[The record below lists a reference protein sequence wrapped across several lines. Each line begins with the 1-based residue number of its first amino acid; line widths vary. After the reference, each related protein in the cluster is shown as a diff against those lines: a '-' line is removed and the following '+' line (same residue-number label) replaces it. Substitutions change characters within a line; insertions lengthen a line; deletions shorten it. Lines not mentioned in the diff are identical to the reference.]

1 MTRYLVQRPIAVL
14 LCFSVL
20 IVFGLAAL
28 RLLPISL
35 LPNIDVPQILIRVNY
50 PNTAAATLE
59 ENVVKGI
66 RENLLSLQGIQN
78 IESKCANH
86 SALLYLTFD
95 FKTRMDLAYIEAN
108 EKIDRLSSFL
118 PRDMP
123 RPQVMRINTSD
134 IPIVRIQVIPQR
146 REEYLEIAELTEKV
160 LKKRLEQLEGV
171 SLVDINGKRTGLIAV
186 TPNPAAL
193 RALNTDESALS
204 AAIQGANQELG
215 SLSIRD
221 GQYRYFVKV
230 ANRLETPSDIARLP
244 VRTPGGIVPLERLAK
259 VEPITERPSGYHLY
273 NGQEGLVIT
282 VQKQPLSKMNEL
294 TPRIVEVVESFR
306 KDYPQVRFAMTQ
318 DQSFLLHAGI
328 DNLYQDLLYG
338 GILAVAVLFLFLGN
352 WASPTLM
359 SISIPVSLI
368 ITFVFF
374 WAFGISLNIISL
386 SGLALGIGML
396 IDNSIVV
403 LDNITRKRRSGL
415 SMLDSCVVGVQE
427 VTAPVISQVLT
438 TVAVYAPLVLM
449 SGLAGALVYDQAIAL
464 SISLG
469 VSLLVAFVLAP
480 LLYSLFLRSEP
491 EKLREDT
498 RFFLWVAKGYHR
510 MIHWVFRHKVVVLT
524 FTLLL
529 MGLGFWMLAKSPVS
543 ALPRIERRETLLHL
557 DWNEPID
564 AEENL
569 RRVRELDKSLGKSA
583 QVREAEIGLRQFL
596 LQQEDNAVARADFY
610 YACKNQQD
618 RERLDA
624 RVAQWLKRH
633 YPRCIF
639 ELRDA
644 PNAFTQLFSS
654 NSSYFEAKIKPA
666 NGRFN
671 AASLDALNAQLPQL
685 LALKGQKGAGL
696 QEEPGIELLIDA
708 DKMAF
713 YGISSASVRDQL
725 QRLFGQF
732 NITEIKRFGEVKPI
746 RFQAKETSNW
756 QEKLEQNILGQ
767 NNQYYPLKTFIQV
780 QSRSNFKF
788 ITADKSGEYKSVDFS
803 DPGLNYEQLQ
813 DQLATWG
820 KKYGFTLDFGGRYF
834 EARENLRLLLQIF
847 AISIVLLYFILAVQF
862 ENLVQPLLVMLTMP
876 LGIFGAMLLL
886 YANGAALDVMAA
898 IGFVVVLGIIVDD
911 PILKVDTIN
920 RLLAQ
925 YELAGMPRRQALDR
939 AIHDAGEI
947 CLKPLLMTSLT
958 TSLALVPVLFT
969 SGIGADLQKTL
980 VYVIVGG
987 LTIGTFFTTC
997 FIPLV
1002 YWLAAKKSS

>member
-1 MTRYLVQRPIAVL
+1 M
-14 LCFSVL
+14 CFAVL

-28 RLLPISL
+28 KQLPISL

-59 ENVVKGI
+59 ENVVKAI
-66 RENLLSLQGIQN
+66 RENLLSLNGIQN
-78 IESKCANH
+78 IESKCSNH
-86 SALLYLTFD
+86 SALLYLSFD

-108 EKIDRLSSFL
+108 EKIDRLSSSL
-118 PRDMP
+118 PREMP

-134 IPIVRIQVIPQR
+134 IPIIRVQVTPKNQAD
-146 REEYLEIAELTEKV
+146 YLEVAELSEKV

-171 SLVDINGKRTGLIAV
+171 SLVDINGKRSALISI
-186 TPNPAAL
+186 TPDQAAL
-193 RALNTDESALS
+193 KALNTDASALV
-204 AAIQGANQELG
+204 AAIQGANQEL
-215 SLSIRD
+215 SNLSIRD
-221 GQYRYFVKV
+221 GQYRYFVKIN
-230 ANRLETPSDIARLP
+230 NRLEKPEDIARLP
-244 VRTPGGIVPLERLAK
+244 VRTPGGVVPLERLAA
-259 VEPITERPSGYHLY
+259 VANSSDEPSGFHLY

-294 TPRIVEVVESFR
+294 TPRIVAAIDAFR
-306 KDYPQVRFAMTQ
+306 KDYPQVRFDLTQ
-318 DQSFLLHAGI
+318 DQSFLLNAGI

-338 GILAVAVLFLFLGN
+338 GILAIAVLFLFLGN
-352 WASPTLM
+352 YASPTLM

-403 LDNITRKRRSGL
+403 LDNITRKRRTGL
-415 SMLDSCVVGVQE
+415 PMIDSCVTGVRE

-480 LLYSLFLRSEP
+480 LLYRLFLRREP

-498 RFFLWVAKGYHR
+498 RFYVWVAKGYHWL
-510 MIHWVFRHKVVVLT
+510 IHFVFRHKVLVLGFT
-524 FTLLL
+524 FLL
-529 MGLGFWMLAKSPVS
+529 MAAGFWMLIHSPVS
-543 ALPRIERRETLLHL
+543 ALPAIERSETLLRL

-564 AEENL
+564 APENL
-569 RRVRELDKSLGKSA
+569 RRIREIDA
-583 QVREAEIGLRQFL
+583 QLAQLSPIREAEVGLRQFL
-596 LQQEDNAVARADFY
+596 LQQEDNAVARSDVY
-610 YACKNQQD
+610 YACKSQAE

-624 RVAQWLKRH
+624 QISAWLKKQ
-633 YPRCIF
+633 YPRCLF
-639 ELRDA
+639 ELQEA

-654 NSSYFEAKIKPA
+654 RAPYFEVKIKPA
-666 NGRFN
+666 NGTFN
-671 AASLDALNAQLPQL
+671 PAVIDALQAQVPFLQQTG
-685 LALKGQKGAGL
+685 GQKGAGL
-696 QEEPGIELLIDA
+696 QEEPGIELLLDG
-708 DKMAF
+708 DKMAT
-713 YGISSASVRDQL
+713 YGVASTSLREQL

-732 NITEIKRFGEVKPI
+732 TISEIKRFGEVKQV
-746 RFQAKETSNW
+746 RFAREQNGDW
-756 QEKLEQNILGQ
+756 QEKLKESIAGQ
-767 NNQYYPLKTFIQV
+767 NQQFYPLSTFIQV
-780 QSRSNFKF
+780 QNRNNFKF
-788 ITADKSGEYKSVDFS
+788 ITADRSGEYKSLEYS
-803 DPGLNYEQLQ
+803 DPKLDYEKLQ
-813 DQLATWG
+813 DQLSGWS
-820 KKYGFTLDFGGRYF
+820 KKHGFVVDFSGRYF
-834 EARENLRLLLQIF
+834 EARENLGLLLQIF
-847 AISIVLLYFILAVQF
+847 GISVVLLYFILAVQF
-862 ENLVQPLLVMLTMP
+862 ENLLQPLLVMLTMP

-911 PILKVDTIN
+911 PILKVDAIN

-925 YELAGMPRRQALDR
+925 YLAAGLPHREALEK
-939 AIHDAGEI
+939 AIYEAGDI

-969 SGIGADLQKTL
+969 TGIGADLQRTL

-1002 YWLAAKKSS
+1002 YWLTAIGVEKLRS

>member
-14 LCFSVL
+14 TCFIVL

-59 ENVVKGI
+59 ENIVKPI
-66 RENLLSLQGIQN
+66 RENLLSLNGIQN
-78 IESKCANH
+78 IESKCTNH
-86 SALLYLTFD
+86 SALLYLSFD

-108 EKIDRLSSFL
+108 EKIDRISSFL

-123 RPQVMRINTSD
+123 RPQAMRINTSD
-134 IPIVRIQVIPQR
+134 IPIIRVQVIPQR
-146 REEYLEIAELTEKV
+146 QEEYLEIAELTEKV

-171 SLVDINGKRTGLIAV
+171 SLVDINGKRQSLIAI
-186 TPNPAAL
+186 TPNQAAL
-193 RALNTDESALS
+193 QALNIDEAALS
-204 AAIQGANQELG
+204 AAIQGSNQDLG

-230 ANRLETPSDIARLP
+230 ANRLEKPEDIARLP

-259 VEPITERPSGYHLY
+259 VENVTDRPMGYHLY
-273 NGQEGLVIT
+273 NGEEGLVIT

-294 TPRIVEVVESFR
+294 TPQIMEVVEDFR
-306 KDYPQVRFAMTQ
+306 KEYPQVRFELTQ
-318 DQSFLLHAGI
+318 DQSFLLQAGI
-328 DNLYQDLLYG
+328 DNLYQDLLFG

-352 WASPTLM
+352 YASPTLM

-415 SMLDSCVVGVQE
+415 SMIDSCAIGVQE
-427 VTAPVISQVLT
+427 VTAPVLSQVLT
-438 TVAVYAPLVLM
+438 TVAVYAPLVLL

-464 SISLG
+464 TISLG

-480 LLYSLFLRSEP
+480 LLYRLFLRSEP

-498 RFFLWVAKGYHR
+498 RFYLWVAKGYHGL
-510 MIHWVFRHKVVVLT
+510 IHFVFRHKFGVLA
-524 FTLLL
+524 FTVAL
-529 MGLGFWMLAKSPVS
+529 MALGFWMLVKSPVS
-543 ALPRIERRETLLHL
+543 ALPAIARHETLLHL

-564 AEENL
+564 AAENL
-569 RRVRELDKSLGKSA
+569 RRVREIDANLRELSL
-583 QVREAEIGLRQFL
+583 VREAEIGLRQFL
-596 LQQEDNAVARADFY
+596 LQQEDNAIARADVY
-610 YACKNQQD
+610 YACKNPED
-618 RERLDA
+618 RLRLDA
-624 RVAQWLKRH
+624 RISAWLQKH
-633 YPRCIF
+633 YPQCIF
-639 ELRDA
+639 ELRAA

-654 NSSYFEAKIKPA
+654 NTPYFEAKIKPA
-666 NGRFN
+666 NGAFN
-671 AASLDALNAQLPQL
+671 TASIEALQTQLPQL
-685 LALKGQKGAGL
+685 LGSKGQKGAGL
-696 QEEPGIELLIDA
+696 QQEPGVELLIDA
-708 DKMAF
+708 DKLAF
-713 YGISSASVRDQL
+713 YGVSSNSVRDQL

-732 NITEIKRFGEVKPI
+732 TITEIKRFGEVKQI
-746 RFQAKETSNW
+746 RFQTPEKNNW
-756 QEKLEQNILGQ
+756 QDKLQQSILGQ
-767 NNQYYPLKTFIQV
+767 NNQYYPLATFIEV
-780 QSRSNFKF
+780 QPRNNFKF
-788 ITADKSGEYKSVDFS
+788 ITADKSGEYKSIVFGN
-803 DPGLNYEQLQ
+803 PGLDYETLQ
-813 DQLATWG
+813 NQFSIWG
-820 KKYGFTLDFGGRYF
+820 KKHGFSLDFNGRYF
-834 EARENLRLLLQIF
+834 ETQDNLSLLLQIF
-847 AISIVLLYFILAVQF
+847 VISVVLLYFILAVQF
-862 ENLVQPLLVMLTMP
+862 ENLLQPLLVMLTMP

-911 PILKVDTIN
+911 PILKVDAIN
-920 RLLAQ
+920 RLLQQ
-925 YELAGMPRRQALDR
+925 YEAEGMPRRLALDR

-1002 YWLAAKKSS
+1002 YWLTARKK

>member
-14 LCFSVL
+14 TCFIVL

-59 ENVVKGI
+59 ENIVKPI
-66 RENLLSLQGIQN
+66 RENLLSLNGIQN
-78 IESKCANH
+78 IESKCTNH
-86 SALLYLTFD
+86 SALLYLNFD

-108 EKIDRLSSFL
+108 EKIDRISSFL

-134 IPIVRIQVIPQR
+134 IPIIRVQVIPQR
-146 REEYLEIAELTEKV
+146 QEEYLEIAELTEKV

-171 SLVDINGKRTGLIAV
+171 SLVDINGKRQSLIAI
-186 TPNPAAL
+186 TPDQTAL
-193 RALNTDESALS
+193 QALNIDEAVLS
-204 AAIQGANQELG
+204 AAIQGSNQDLG

-230 ANRLETPSDIARLP
+230 ANRLENPEDIARLP

-259 VEPITERPSGYHLY
+259 VENITEHPSGYHLY
-273 NGQEGLVIT
+273 NGAEGLVIT

-294 TPRIVEVVESFR
+294 TPRILEVVEDFR
-306 KDYPQVRFAMTQ
+306 KAYPQVRFELSQ
-318 DQSFLLHAGI
+318 DQTFLLNAGI
-328 DNLYQDLLYG
+328 SNLYQDLIYG
-338 GILAVAVLFLFLGN
+338 GILAVIVLFLFLGN
-352 WASPTLM
+352 FASPTLM

-415 SMLDSCVVGVQE
+415 PMIDSCAIGVQE
-427 VTAPVISQVLT
+427 VSAPVLSQVLT
-438 TVAVYAPLVLM
+438 TVAVYAPLVLL

-464 SISLG
+464 TISLG

-480 LLYSLFLRSEP
+480 LLYRLFLRSAP

-498 RFFLWVAKGYHR
+498 RFYVWVAKGYHR
-510 MIHWVFRHKVVVLT
+510 LIHFVFRYKFLVLV

-529 MGLGFWMLAKSPVS
+529 MVLGGLMLIKSPVS
-543 ALPRIERRETLLHL
+543 ALPAIERRETLLYL

-564 AEENL
+564 AQENL
-569 RRVRELDKSLGKSA
+569 RRVREIDTDLA
-583 QVREAEIGLRQFL
+583 QLSPVREAEVGLKQFL
-596 LQQEDNAVARADFY
+596 LQQEDNATAKASVY
-610 YACKNQQD
+610 YACKNEED
-618 RERLDA
+618 RLRMDT
-624 RVAQWLKRH
+624 RISGWLQKH
-633 YPRCIF
+633 YPQCLF
-639 ELRDA
+639 ELRPA

-654 NSSYFEAKIKPA
+654 TSPYFEAKIKPA
-666 NGRFN
+666 NGAFN
-671 AASLDALNAQLPQL
+671 TTSIAALQAQLPEL
-685 LALKGQKGAGL
+685 LNGKGQKGAGL

-708 DKMAF
+708 DKLAF
-713 YGISSASVRDQL
+713 YGVSSYKVRDQL

-732 NITEIKRFGEVKPI
+732 TITEIKRFGEVKQI
-746 RFQAKETSNW
+746 RFQTPEKTKW
-756 QEKLEQNILGQ
+756 QDKLQQTIMGQ
-767 NNQYYPLKTFIQV
+767 NNQYYPLSIFIQV
-780 QSRSNFKF
+780 QPHNNFIF
-788 ITADKSGEYKSVDFS
+788 ITADKSGEYKSIVFDNQ
-803 DPGLNYEQLQ
+803 GLDYEALQ
-813 DQLATWG
+813 DQLNTWG
-820 KKYGFTLDFGGRYF
+820 KKNGFSLDFSGRYF
-834 EARENLRLLLQIF
+834 EMQDNLWLLLQIF
-847 AISIVLLYFILAVQF
+847 VISVLLLYFILAVQF
-862 ENLVQPLLVMLTMP
+862 ENLLQPLLVMLTMP
-876 LGIFGAMLLL
+876 LGIFGSMLFL
-886 YANGAALDVMAA
+886 YASGAALDVMAA

-911 PILKVDTIN
+911 PILKVDAIN
-920 RLLAQ
+920 RLLLQ
-925 YELAGMPRRQALDR
+925 YQTEGMPRRLALER
-939 AIHDAGEI
+939 AIHDAGDI

-1002 YWLAAKKSS
+1002 YWMIARKN

>member
-1 MTRYLVQRPIAVL
+1 M
-14 LCFSVL
+14 CFIVL

-28 RLLPISL
+28 RILPISL
-35 LPNIDVPQILIRVNY
+35 LPNIDVPQIVIRINY

-59 ENVVKGI
+59 ENVVKSI

-78 IESKCANH
+78 IESKSTNH

-95 FKTRMDLAYIEAN
+95 FKTRMDLAYIETN

-118 PRDMP
+118 PREMP

-134 IPIVRIQVIPQR
+134 IPIIRVQVIPKRQAA
-146 REEYLEIAELTEKV
+146 YLEIAALTEKV

-171 SLVDINGKRTGLIAV
+171 SLVDINGKRSSIIAI
-186 TPNPAAL
+186 TPNLNTL
-193 RALNTDESALS
+193 RALNTDESAIS
-204 AAIQGANQELG
+204 TAIQGANQELG

-230 ANRLETPSDIARLP
+230 ANRLESPADIAQIP
-244 VRTPGGIVPLERLAK
+244 VRTPGGIVPLNRLAT
-259 VEPITERPSGYHLY
+259 VETLTEPPAGYHLY
-273 NGQEGLVIT
+273 NGQEGLIIT
-282 VQKQPLSKMNEL
+282 VQKQPQSKMNEL
-294 TPRIVEVVESFR
+294 TPKILDAIASCR
-306 KDYPQVRFAMTQ
+306 KDYPEVRFELTQ
-318 DQSFLLHAGI
+318 DQTFLLNAGI
-328 DNLYQDLLYG
+328 SNLYQDLLYG
-338 GILAVAVLFLFLGN
+338 GLLAIAVLFLFLGN
-352 WASPTLM
+352 IASPTLM

-415 SMLDSCVVGVQE
+415 SMIDSCAVGIQE

-480 LLYSLFLRSEP
+480 LLYRLFLRSEP
-491 EKLREDT
+491 ENLREDT
-498 RFFLWVAKGYHR
+498 RFFLWVAAGYHR
-510 MIHWVFRHKVVVLT
+510 MIDFVFKYKAMFLL
-524 FTLLL
+524 FTLGLMLL
-529 MGLGFWMLAKSPVS
+529 GGWMVTHTPVT
-543 ALPRIERRETLLHL
+543 ALPKLERHETLLRL

-564 AEENL
+564 VLENL
-569 RRVRELDKSLGKSA
+569 RRTRELDKVIQEGALI
-583 QVREAEIGLRQFL
+583 REAEIGIRQFL
-596 LQQEDNAVARADFY
+596 LQQDYNSVTRSDFY
-610 YACKNQQD
+610 YSCSLQYK
-618 RERLDA
+618 REHLDA
-624 RVAQWLKRH
+624 KVAQWLKSH
-633 YPRCIF
+633 YPQCLF
-639 ELRDA
+639 ELREA

-654 NSSYFEAKIKPA
+654 NSPYFEVKIKPS
-666 NGRFN
+666 NGGFN
-671 AASLDALNAQLPQL
+671 AASLAALRQQLPWL
-685 LALKGQKGAGL
+685 LGSNGQKGSGF

-708 DKMAF
+708 DKMAY
-713 YGISSASVRDQL
+713 YGVSSSSVRDQL

-732 NITEIKRFGEVKPI
+732 NITEIKRFGEVKQI
-746 RFQAKETSNW
+746 RFNAPITADWEQ
-756 QEKLEQNILGQ
+756 KLQTDLLGQ
-767 NNQYYPLKTFIQV
+767 NNQHYPLSEFLQV
-780 QSRSNFKF
+780 QTGSNYKF
-788 ITADKSGEYKSVDFS
+788 ITADKGGEYKSILFT
-803 DPGLNYEQLQ
+803 DPNLNYDQLQ
-813 DQLATWG
+813 KKLSTWSN
-820 KKYGFTLDFGGRYF
+820 KNGFTLDFSGRYF

-876 LGIFGAMLLL
+876 LGVFGAMLLL
-886 YANGAALDVMAA
+886 YVNGAALDVMAA
-898 IGFVVVLGIIVDD
+898 IGFIVVLGIIVDD

-920 RLLAQ
+920 RLLLQ
-925 YELAGMPRRQALDR
+925 YRQEGMSPREALER
-939 AIHDAGEI
+939 AIYDAGDI

-958 TSLALVPVLFT
+958 TSLALIPVLFT
-969 SGIGADLQKTL
+969 SGIGSDLQKTL

-1002 YWLAAKKSS
+1002 YWLTAKKK

>member
-14 LCFSVL
+14 LCFTVL

-35 LPNIDVPQILIRVNY
+35 LPNIDVPQIVIRVNY

-66 RENLLSLQGIQN
+66 RENLLSLNGIQN
-78 IESKCANH
+78 IESKSANH

-108 EKIDRLSSFL
+108 EKIDRLSSLL

-134 IPIVRIQVIPQR
+134 IPIIRLQVIPQR
-146 REEYLEIAELTEKV
+146 KEEYLEIAELTEKV

-171 SLVDINGKRTGLIAV
+171 SLVDLNGKRSAIIAV
-186 TPNPAAL
+186 TPNTAAL
-193 RALNTDESALS
+193 RSLNTDESALS
-204 AAIQGANQELG
+204 TAIQSANQELG

-230 ANRLETPSDIARLP
+230 ANRLEGPSDIAQLP
-244 VRTPGGIVPLERLAK
+244 VRTPGGVVPLERLAK
-259 VEPITERPSGYHLY
+259 VETITEVPSGYHLY
-273 NGQEGLVIT
+273 NGQDGLVIT

-294 TPRIVEVVESFR
+294 TPKILEAVASFR
-306 KDYPQVRFAMTQ
+306 KDYPQVRFALTQ
-318 DQSFLLHAGI
+318 DQTFLLNAGI
-328 DNLYQDLLYG
+328 SNLYQDLLFG
-338 GILAVAVLFLFLGN
+338 GILAIAVLFLFLGN
-352 WASPTLM
+352 IASPTLM
-359 SISIPVSLI
+359 GISIPVSLI

-415 SMLDSCVVGVQE
+415 SMIDSCSVGVQE

-438 TVAVYAPLVLM
+438 TIAVYAPLVLM

-480 LLYSLFLRSEP
+480 LLYRLFLRSEP
-491 EKLREDT
+491 EQQREDT
-498 RFFLWVAKGYHR
+498 RFFRWVAKGYHR
-510 MIHWVFRHKVVVLT
+510 LIDFVFRFKVLFLV
-524 FTLLL
+524 FTLGLMLL
-529 MGLGFWMLAKSPVS
+529 GGWMVS
-543 ALPRIERRETLLHL
+543 NAPIAALPKLERRETLLRL

-564 AEENL
+564 AQENL
-569 RRVRELDKSLGKSA
+569 RRMRELDRIIKPYSR
-583 QVREAEIGLRQFL
+583 VREAEVGLRQFL
-596 LQQEDNAVARADFY
+596 LQQEDNSVARTDFY
-610 YACKNQQD
+610 YACNSQPE
-618 RERLDA
+618 REKLDA
-624 RVAQWLKRH
+624 KVSQWLKTH
-633 YPRCIF
+633 YPQSLF

-654 NSSYFEAKIKPA
+654 NAPYFEAKIKPA
-666 NGRFN
+666 NGGFN
-671 AASLDALNAQLPQL
+671 AASLAALNQHLPQL
-685 LALKGQKGAGL
+685 LATNGQKGAGL

-708 DKMAF
+708 NKMAH
-713 YGISSASVRDQL
+713 YGVTSSNVRDQL

-732 NITEIKRFGEVKPI
+732 NITEIKRFGSVKRI
-746 RFQAKETSNW
+746 RFSTSETNDW
-756 QEKLEQNILGQ
+756 EQKLQNSIQGQ
-767 NNQYYPLKTFIQV
+767 NNQYYPLREFVQV
-780 QSRSNFKF
+780 QMSSNYKF
-788 ITADKSGEYKSVDFS
+788 ITADKGGEYKSILFTN
-803 DPGLNYEQLQ
+803 PQLNYGQLQ
-813 DQLATWG
+813 DKMSTWG
-820 KKYGFTLDFGGRYF
+820 KNHGFSLDFSGRYF

-876 LGIFGAMLLL
+876 LGVFGAMLLL

-925 YELAGMPRRQALDR
+925 YLEQGMPPRQALER
-939 AIHDAGEI
+939 AIYDAGDI

-1002 YWLAAKKSS
+1002 YWLTAKKN